1 MFENINPNIAGGI
14 FGINLWEVIKFVSF
28 LKFFLLYIFLSETS
42 FAAMSNSC
50 QKSHQKAQQFQNCE
64 LSSRSR
70 SDCKDNKISDSKSL
84 PRPIKR
90 STFRDPL
97 MGCHSTEEGT
107 CTCSHWKRKYLAKN
121 QREQSQIEGCCQVE
135 SSESPIDVDCCCWE
149 TAQNVSQCEGP
160 LVMDDGF
167 CEKPCAEK
175 KKSCLQDASRERA
188 TRCCENSK
196 KKSKLSAVNRVNG
209 KVVLNFSLNLTPQL
223 NSMLKRIL

>member
-14 FGINLWEVIKFVSF
+14 FGINLWEVIKFVTF
-28 LKFFLLYIFLSETS
+28 LKFFLLYFFLSETS
-42 FAAMSNSC
+42 FAAMSKSC
-50 QKSHQKAQQFQNCE
+50 
-64 LSSRSR
+64 
-70 SDCKDNKISDSKSL
+70 DCKDNKISDSKSL

-149 TAQNVSQCEGP
+149 AAQNVSQCEGP
-160 LVMDDGF
+160 LVMDGF

-196 KKSKLSAVNRVNG
+196 EKSKLSAVNRVNG
-209 KVVLNFSLNLTPQL
+209 KVVLNFSLKLTPQL